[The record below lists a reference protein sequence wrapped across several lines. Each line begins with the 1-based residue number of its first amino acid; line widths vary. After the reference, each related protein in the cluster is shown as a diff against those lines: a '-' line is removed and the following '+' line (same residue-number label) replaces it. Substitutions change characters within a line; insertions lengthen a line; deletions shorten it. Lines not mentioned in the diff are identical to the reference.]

1 MSIAFMLTPENLPQL
16 KNISAILREN
26 GDWSDEMRNSLEL
39 ITNAIDVL
47 NGSYNNV
54 AFSSDVSFSVD

>member
-1 MSIAFMLTPENLPQL
+1 MLTPENLPQL
-16 KNISAILREN
+16 KNISDILREN
-26 GDWSDEMRNSLEL
+26 GDWSDEMKNSLEL

-54 AFSSDVSFSVD
+54 AFATD